1 MAPQRGC
8 RNLGGVQ
15 RAGAGGAAAAT
26 ASLSLRVGLPTPG
39 AAAEVGQDLRKG
51 GRGPETPE
59 AARPVLF
66 P

>member
-1 MAPQRGC
+1 M
-8 RNLGGVQ
+8 Q